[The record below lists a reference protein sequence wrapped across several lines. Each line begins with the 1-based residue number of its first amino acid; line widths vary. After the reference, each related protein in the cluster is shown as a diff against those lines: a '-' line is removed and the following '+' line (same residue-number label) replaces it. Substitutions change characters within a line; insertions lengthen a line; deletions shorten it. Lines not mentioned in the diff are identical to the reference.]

1 MPASHPQTSPT
12 RRAAA
17 VSRPLGALFDLGA
30 ASHTGRRADNQ
41 DHYLIADL
49 DNGLRVRRTSLGRH
63 NGAHESGGIYHRVLM
78 IVADGVGG
86 HWGGEQ
92 ASAAVLREVAA
103 NLAVVPSG
111 VTDHAQ
117 ATRALRKQLDLS
129 LRRADQR
136 VRAMA
141 VDDRG
146 GGNPATTATV
156 VCIEWPVLLLAHVG
170 DSRCYVMRGDRLH
183 RLTSDHTVA
192 EAIRACDGNPPEHFE
207 HILTNAIGGHD
218 EATPD
223 LRSMR
228 LREGDTLLLCTDGI
242 SGPLSDEQLETQL
255 RAVGTADGLAKRLIE
270 NAYQAGSKDN
280 MTAVV
285 ARIR

>member
-1 MPASHPQTSPT
+1 MPASHPYMPT
-12 RRAAA
+12 PPVRSGA
-17 VSRPLGALFDLGA
+17 VARPQGAMFDLGA
-30 ASHTGRRADNQ
+30 ATHTGRRADNQ

-49 DNGLRVRRTSLGRH
+49 DHGLRVRRTSLGRH
-63 NGAHESGGIYHRVLM
+63 NGTESGGVYHRLLM

-103 NLAVVPSG
+103 NLAVVPTG
-111 VTDHAQ
+111 AEDHAQ
-117 ATRALRKQLDLS
+117 TTRALRHQLDLS

-136 VRAMA
+136 VRAMS
-141 VDDRG
+141 VDERSG
-146 GGNPATTATV
+146 GPATTATA
-156 VCIEWPVLLLAHVG
+156 VCVEWPVLLLAHVG
-170 DSRCYVMRGDRLH
+170 DSRAYVMRGDRLH

-228 LREGDTLLLCTDGI
+228 LREGDTLLLCTDGV
-242 SGPLSDEQLETQL
+242 SGPLSDEQLEAQL
-255 RAVGTADGLAKRLIE
+255 RAVSTADSLAQRLIE
-270 NAYQAGSKDN
+270 SAYQEGSKDN

-285 ARIR
+285 VRVR